1 MVSFNDS
8 SEFCSLSNVWVAAC
22 HSKEGE
28 SLSCLEYKVE
38 NILRFSG
45 QAGGTGMLMWTPCGK
60 ANADKLRYMNSL
72 AGP

>member
-8 SEFCSLSNVWVAAC
+8 SEFCSLCNVWVAVC

-28 SLSCLEYKVE
+28 ALSCLEYKVQ
-38 NILRFSG
+38 NILCFSG
-45 QAGGTGMLMWTPCGK
+45 QAGGTGMLMQAPCGN
-60 ANADKLRYMNSL
+60 AADKQRYRNSL